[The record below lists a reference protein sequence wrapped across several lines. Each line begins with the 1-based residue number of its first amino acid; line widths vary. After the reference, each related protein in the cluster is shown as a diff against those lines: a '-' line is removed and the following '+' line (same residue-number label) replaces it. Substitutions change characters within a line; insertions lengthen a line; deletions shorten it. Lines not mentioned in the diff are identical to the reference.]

1 MFIEPRKSA
10 GFFISCQLFFMSTIA
25 LSALGRIRNF
35 IARILTG
42 TGAISTNNL
51 IYDQYVEVKV
61 YYISR
66 FGTIPSVLF
75 INKVNTA
82 KILQY
87 VQTELA
93 DELISL
99 NQRSFYNWTD
109 NIKQFTVSI
118 LELKGKFLIEL
129 GHDYAEILFLQEDYA
144 RASSLVDVLI
154 EFRQEK
160 QEDQHQIHI
169 INQNSYGLDLKPL
182 NIQPSNLD
190 LCLYYNDDFRMVD
203 ALIQERLLKDQD
215 KGIVLL
221 HGLPGTGKTTYLRY
235 LIGRVKKKVLFLSP
249 SVAGNLMSPEIMDL
263 LLDNPNSILVI
274 EDAENIILDRT
285 YQSNQSVSN
294 LLNLSD
300 GLLSDCLNVQIICT
314 FNSSLNLVDR
324 ALLRKGRLIA
334 QYEFGKL
341 SVDKAN
347 KLAAATG
354 LDTNILEP
362 VTLAELLNPAS
373 TNYETPKTEI
383 IGFRRVLASN

>member
-1 MFIEPRKSA
+1 
-10 GFFISCQLFFMSTIA
+10 MSTIA
-25 LSALGRIRNF
+25 ISALERIRNF
-35 IARILTG
+35 IARIITG
-42 TGAISTNNL
+42 TTSLSTNNL
-51 IYDQYVEVKV
+51 IYDQYIEVKG

-75 INKVNTA
+75 INKVDTA

-118 LELKGKFLIEL
+118 LELKGKFLIEM
-129 GHDYAEILFLQEDYA
+129 GPDYAEILFLQEDYA
-144 RASSLVDVLI
+144 RASGLVDVLI

-190 LCLYYNDDFRMVD
+190 LSLYYNDDFRMVD

-221 HGLPGTGKTTYLRY
+221 HGLPGTGKTTYLRH

-354 LDTNILEP
+354 LDANILEP